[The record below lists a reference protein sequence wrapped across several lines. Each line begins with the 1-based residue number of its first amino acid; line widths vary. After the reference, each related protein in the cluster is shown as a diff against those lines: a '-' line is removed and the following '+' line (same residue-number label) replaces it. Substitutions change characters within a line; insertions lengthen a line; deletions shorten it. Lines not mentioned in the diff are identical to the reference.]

1 MRTDCDEP
9 IVAIVRNCILY
20 RQENPEGEATLDLIM
35 ERLRDKE
42 NKGLRQAYELKQK
55 LLRSGREAVSTGTNA
70 LLEIR
75 DQLRVAGIV

>member
-9 IVAIVRNCILY
+9 LFAIVQNCILY
-20 RQENPEGEATLDLIM
+20 SQEYPGGEAVLDVIM
-35 ERLRDKE
+35 ERLRAKE

-75 DQLRVAGIV
+75 DQLRGAGIV

>member
-9 IVAIVRNCILY
+9 LVAIVQNCILNS
-20 RQENPEGEATLDLIM
+20 RENPGGEAALDVIM
-35 ERLRDKE
+35 ERVRAKE

-75 DQLRVAGIV
+75 DQLRGAGIV

>member
-9 IVAIVRNCILY
+9 LVAIVQNCILY
-20 RQENPEGEATLDLIM
+20 SQEYPGGEAALDVIM
-35 ERLRDKE
+35 ERVRAKE

-75 DQLRVAGIV
+75 DQLRGAGIV